1 MDRIKTAH
9 SIKINPGDAVAEIK
23 MGVGT
28 MDPKMVLFFA
38 SSSYEPTAIS
48 RAMKDAF
55 PRAVVFGCST
65 AGEIVTGKMLKESV
79 VAMAFSVEAVAD
91 VAIGVMTGIKGNP
104 VNQKIADVFG
114 SFEKHYGTPMADMDF
129 SKYVGLV
136 LVDGLTT
143 AEEKVMD
150 SIGDRT
156 NVLFVGG
163 SAGDDLKFSCTYVY
177 AEGKAYADAAILVL
191 LKPAKE
197 FGIIKTQSFCT
208 SGKRLTATEVNEE
221 NREVISFDGKS
232 AASAY
237 AQALNV
243 PADDAANHFM
253 DHPVGLVAGSE
264 IFVRS
269 PQQIKDGKMVFYCH
283 VIKGMELDVLD
294 STDIIADTKKAV
306 DEKIAE
312 LGQPA
317 GLINFNC
324 ILRTLELE
332 SKGLTEAYGKLF
344 TDVPTV
350 GFSTYGEEFLGHINQ
365 TATILLIK

>member
-1 MDRIKTAH
+1 MK
-9 SIKINPGDAVAEIK
+9 KNPGEAVAEIK
-23 MGVGT
+23 MGVDGIST
-28 MDPKMVLFFA
+28 KMVLFFA
-38 SSSYEPTAIS
+38 SSSYEPTTIS
-48 RAMKDAF
+48 SAMKDAF
-55 PRAVVFGCST
+55 PGAVVFGCST

-79 VAMAFSVEAVAD
+79 VAMAFSAD
-91 VAIGVMTGIKGNP
+91 AIADAAIGVITGIKGNP

-114 SFEKHYGTPMADMDF
+114 SFEKHYDTPMADMDF
-129 SKYVGLV
+129 SKYVGLI

-143 AEEKVMD
+143 AEEKIMD

-163 SAGDDLKFSCTYVY
+163 SAGDDLKFACTYVY
-177 AEGKAYADAAILVL
+177 AEGKTYTDAAILAL

-197 FGIIKTQSFCT
+197 FGIVKTQSFCA
-208 SGKRLTATEVNEE
+208 SGKRLTATQVNEE

-253 DHPVGLVAGSE
+253 DHPVGLVSGGE

-269 PQQIKDGKMVFYCH
+269 PQQIKDGKMVFYCQ

-294 STDIIADTKKAV
+294 STDIIADTKKAI
-306 DEKIAE
+306 DEKIGE
-312 LGQPA
+312 VGQPA
-317 GLINFNC
+317 GLVNFNC

-332 SKGLTEAYGKLF
+332 SKGLTEAYGNVF
-344 TDVPTV
+344 AGIQTV
-350 GFSTYGEEFLGHINQ
+350 GFSTYGEEYLGHINQ